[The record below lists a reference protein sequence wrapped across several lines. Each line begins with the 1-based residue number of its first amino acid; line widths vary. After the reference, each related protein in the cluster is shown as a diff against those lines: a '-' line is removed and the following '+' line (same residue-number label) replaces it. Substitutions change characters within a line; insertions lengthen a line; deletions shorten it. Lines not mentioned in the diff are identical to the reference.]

1 MSVCASADL
10 ADAAITGLVLAGGEG
25 RRMGGAD
32 KGLQLFDGRP
42 LVQCVLER
50 LRPQVD
56 AVLISANRNL
66 ERYAGFGC
74 AVVQDA
80 LPGFAGP
87 LAGLQAAMVH
97 ADTPLLLCAP
107 CDSPR
112 LPADLALRLR
122 AALIGAGAG
131 LAVPRASG
139 RVHRAFC
146 LVRRDLLPHL
156 DAFLAAGERRLAR
169 WHESLGAVEVD
180 FDDEAAAFDNLNSLA
195 DLAATAGAPEQAA

>member
-1 MSVCASADL
+1 MLLSKL
-10 ADAAITGLVLAGGEG
+10 LLTTAAI
-25 RRMGGAD
+25 RMM
-32 KGLQLFDGRP
+32 P
-42 LVQCVLER
+42 
-50 LRPQVD
+50 
-56 AVLISANRNL
+56 
-66 ERYAGFGC
+66 YM
-74 AVVQDA
+74 A
-80 LPGFAGP
+80 L
-87 LAGLQAAMVH
+87 LSS
-97 ADTPLLLCAP
+97 TP
-107 CDSPR
+107 DNS
-112 LPADLALRLR
+112 
-122 AALIGAGAG
+122 ALIGAGAG